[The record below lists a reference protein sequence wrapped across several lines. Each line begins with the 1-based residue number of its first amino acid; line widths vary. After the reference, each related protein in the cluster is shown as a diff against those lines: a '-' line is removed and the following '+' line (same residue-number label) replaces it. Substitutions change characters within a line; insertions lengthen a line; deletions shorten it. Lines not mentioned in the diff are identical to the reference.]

1 MQSADK
7 GLSNEAKVGIFVLL
21 IIAAFILMSI
31 RIGEF
36 DLSRQRSYPLKMNF
50 TSVEG
55 LKEGSPLEVA
65 GVSVGHVTAIE
76 LLGNNLVGVKAK
88 VNYDIKLPVD
98 TSAAIV
104 SKGVLGD
111 KRIIIYPGRATT
123 VIKAGGEIK
132 NTTSPASMD
141 EIVGQLAGVA
151 QSLTDVAGTLSGL
164 LADGDFQTELRE
176 TMKNIHDVTATAAM
190 IANENGED
198 ISLMLADLRT
208 TSENLS
214 LLTEGLNDATRQV
227 NGLLGGVADGRGTV
241 GKLMTDDQLYVSL
254 TSMASK
260 ADKIAGKLNSDD
272 GSLGLLL
279 SDDQLY
285 RNLNELSANLSEISA
300 TVAGGEGTIGKLLS
314 DEEIYRLMK
323 ETLKNAN
330 SAAQGLDEQTPISVM
345 GTVMG
350 LIF

>member
-1 MQSADK
+1 
-7 GLSNEAKVGIFVLL
+7 
-21 IIAAFILMSI
+21 
-31 RIGEF
+31 
-36 DLSRQRSYPLKMNF
+36 
-50 TSVEG
+50 
-55 LKEGSPLEVA
+55 
-65 GVSVGHVTAIE
+65 
-76 LLGNNLVGVKAK
+76 
-88 VNYDIKLPVD
+88 
-98 TSAAIV
+98 
-104 SKGVLGD
+104 
-111 KRIIIYPGRATT
+111 
-123 VIKAGGEIK
+123 
-132 NTTSPASMD
+132 MD

>member
-1 MQSADK
+1 MPSADK

-36 DLSRQRSYPLKMNF
+36 DLSRQRTYPLKLSFN
-50 TSVEG
+50 SVEG

-65 GVSVGHVTAIE
+65 GVGVGQVTAIE
-76 LLGNNLVGVKAK
+76 LKGNNLVGVSGK

-123 VIKAGGEIK
+123 LIKPGGEIA

-141 EIVGQLAGVA
+141 EVIGQLAGVA
-151 QSLTDVAGTLSGL
+151 QSLTEVAGNLSGL
-164 LADGDFQTELRE
+164 LADGDFQTTLVE
-176 TMKNIHDVTATAAM
+176 TMHNIHDVTAAAAL
-190 IANENGED
+190 IANRNTDD
-198 ISLMLADLRT
+198 ISLMITDLRT
-208 TSENLS
+208 TSSNLTVLS
-214 LLTEGLNDATRQV
+214 SGLNEATNQV
-227 NGLLGGVADGRGTV
+227 NGLLSGVADGRGTV

-254 TSMASK
+254 LSTVNK
-260 ADKIAGKLNSDD
+260 VDKVAGKLNSDE

-285 RNLNELSANLSEISA
+285 RNLSELTANLNEVSA
-300 TVAGGEGTIGKLLS
+300 TLAGGEGTIGKLLS